1 MGFMGA
7 GDLVGCVAV
16 FRQFPFPAT
25 AIASRDT
32 TALCWGS
39 PQILDLL
46 RRYPAIAGN
55 ALNAVGDRT
64 REMVDRLSEMTDKGI
79 EARVAGA
86 LLRLIGQVG
95 RPGPAG
101 IEIAKP
107 VTRKDI
113 AEMTNVNYFTVSRI
127 LGNWQREGLVRLGRV
142 RIVVVDPRR
151 LARIAA

>member
-1 MGFMGA
+1 MSQAAQRATSAEGA
-7 GDLVGCVAV
+7 LFAGLD
-16 FRQFPFPAT
+16 
-25 AIASRDT
+25 RDT
-32 TALCWGS
+32 AA
-39 PQILDLL
+39 ILLDAATP
-46 RRYPAIAGN
+46 RRFTEGYPAIAGN